1 MKRIAIFLLLLSA
14 VIPAFARKHQSD
26 VTVTTDRFT
35 NETTVHE
42 KLFALGSFRGGGYN
56 NGTFYFDMS
65 ATFPNNQGY
74 FIGLVI
80 DANEWQYVRDGGL
93 TVHFIADGQHSD
105 AFFKEGS
112 TRVPVTAAGVST
124 QEILATFPPISAEQ
138 FEKMANAKDL
148 EIEIGPYAFKFNQR
162 GIQHFKDLFDAVQA
176 LPSDLRTA
184 GAVQPRSSDPSASVG
199 TQPPKPASSVP
210 AVPEQL
216 ISNSEAAKSSPAA
229 AAAAATV
236 GHVYAPEELADLVK
250 NGKASQCAV
259 ITTPPGAEIFVDGN
273 KAGVSPLVF
282 VLLRNGDAPR
292 TLTIK
297 LNGYRTVEKTMIPDG
312 KIIPLGLTLEKESQ

>member
-1 MKRIAIFLLLLSA
+1 MKPIAISLLLLSA

-35 NETTVHE
+35 NETTVQG
-42 KLFALGSFRGGGYN
+42 KLFQLGSFRGGGYN

-80 DANEWQYVRDGGL
+80 DANEWQYVRGGGL
-93 TVHFIADGQHSD
+93 TVHFIADGQHFD

-124 QEILATFPPISAEQ
+124 QEILTTFPPISAEQ
-138 FEKMANAKDL
+138 FGKMANAQDL
-148 EIEIGPYAFKFNQR
+148 EIEIGPYAFKFNAR

-176 LPSDLRTA
+176 LPSDLRAA
-184 GAVQPRSSDPSASVG
+184 GAVQPQPSDPVV

-210 AVPEQL
+210 AVPGQL

-236 GHVYAPEELADLVK
+236 GHVYTPEELADLVR
-250 NGKASQCAV
+250 NGKASRCAV

-282 VLLRNGDAPR
+282 VLLRNGDAAQ

-297 LNGYRTVEKTMIPDG
+297 LNGYRTVEKTMVPDG
-312 KIIPLGLTLEKESQ
+312 KIIPLGLTLEKE